1 MKLLQQ
7 HGVYTVSTRQP
18 QVLFNVF
25 FPVTRSFSSWLLAT
39 PLPGP
44 RVVFLGQVGKKLTTN
59 IHQRLEKE
67 TPNVESV
74 WWCIVYKPILCP
86 GDIRLNKPSGVL
98 SHQNWCLIRGA
109 YYKVEWSQVSTAS
122 VWDCFFCPGCSGDCF
137 TQRIGIASLCA
148 VVSGSQ
154 SPGWCKHLPA
164 RPGRPRWP
172 KPPFSDHAV
181 PVPNS
186 GHWGYLHNL
195 SGEYLEFGIY
205 IYITSGYD

>member
-74 WWCIVYKPILCP
+74 
-86 GDIRLNKPSGVL
+86 
-98 SHQNWCLIRGA
+98 
-109 YYKVEWSQVSTAS
+109 
-122 VWDCFFCPGCSGDCF
+122 
-137 TQRIGIASLCA
+137 
-148 VVSGSQ
+148 
-154 SPGWCKHLPA
+154 
-164 RPGRPRWP
+164 
-172 KPPFSDHAV
+172 
-181 PVPNS
+181 
-186 GHWGYLHNL
+186 
-195 SGEYLEFGIY
+195 
-205 IYITSGYD
+205 